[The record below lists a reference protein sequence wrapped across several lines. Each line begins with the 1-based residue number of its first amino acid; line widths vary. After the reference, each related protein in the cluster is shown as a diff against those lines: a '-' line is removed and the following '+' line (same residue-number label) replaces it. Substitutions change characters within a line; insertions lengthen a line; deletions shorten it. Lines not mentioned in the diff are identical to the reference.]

1 MGKFKDALLGLVIE
15 VEEVPDAQPVQQAA
29 PQVATTFKHK
39 GGAKPQEAAPT
50 NQPLEP
56 AKGMPSINMTGD
68 KFMGY
73 LRKKIED
80 NDLPGPD
87 FLELVRV
94 ANSYDESLA
103 KDKPTAIKLAF
114 QSLRGIYSGFSK
126 DIILKSID
134 TYVKLIEDEKA
145 RVAETVKNERTIH
158 VDGAKKQLKDID
170 ANIAKFEAEI
180 ERLKAQREPIQ
191 SGVSAAEERIKQFEE
206 NAMKAIDEVVEDLK
220 ANKVEINSIL

>member
-1 MGKFKDALLGLVIE
+1 MANKSFKDRLLSLVVE
-15 VEEVPDAQPVQQAA
+15 VEEVPDEVTQQPAA
-29 PQVATTFKHK
+29 TPQTTFKAPK
-39 GGAKPQEAAPT
+39 GNAQPQPAT
-50 NQPLEP
+50 VEP
-56 AKGMPSINMTGD
+56 DKGLPSINLTGD

-191 SGVSAAEERIKQFEE
+191 NGVSAAEQRINEFEQ
-206 NAMKAIDEVVEDLK
+206 NALTAITEVVDDLK
-220 ANKVEINSIL
+220 ANKAEINSIL

>member
-1 MGKFKDALLGLVIE
+1 MANKSFKDRLLSLVVE
-15 VEEVPDAQPVQQAA
+15 VEEVPDEVTQQPAA
-29 PQVATTFKHK
+29 TPQTTFKAPK
-39 GGAKPQEAAPT
+39 GNAQPQPAT
-50 NQPLEP
+50 VEP
-56 AKGMPSINMTGD
+56 DKGLPSINLTGD

-145 RVAETVKNERTIH
+145 RALCR
-158 VDGAKKQLKDID
+158 
-170 ANIAKFEAEI
+170 
-180 ERLKAQREPIQ
+180 
-191 SGVSAAEERIKQFEE
+191 
-206 NAMKAIDEVVEDLK
+206 
-220 ANKVEINSIL
+220 

>member
-39 GGAKPQEAAPT
+39 GGAKQQEAAPT

-56 AKGMPSINMTGD
+56 AKGLPSINLTGD
-68 KFMGY
+68 KFLSY

-87 FLELVRV
+87 FLEFVRV
-94 ANSYDESLA
+94 ANGFDDSL
-103 KDKPTAIKLAF
+103 DKAQCFKLAF
-114 QSLRGIYSGFSK
+114 QSIRSMYGDKFNK
-126 DIILKSID
+126 DTILKSID
-134 TYVKLIEDEKA
+134 FYVQLIASERSKVE
-145 RVAETVKNERTIH
+145 ETVKNERAVH
-158 VDGAKKQLKDID
+158 VEGAQKQIADID
-170 ANIAKFEAEI
+170 ARIAKLQAEI
-180 ERLKAQREPIQ
+180 ETLNKQREPIQ